1 MANKHYI
8 FTDDGCLRD
17 CDGDILEFRTV
28 EDLEEYMEENQHNF
42 KLKLES
48 EVN

>member
-8 FTDDGCLRD
+8 FTDDGYLRD
-17 CDGDILEFRTV
+17 CDGDILEFNTI
-28 EDLEEYMEENQHNF
+28 EDLEEYITENQHNF